1 MEGDPQMLTSPTLN
15 TRDRRV
21 SLLLSQLMNYGSY
34 DRAPK
39 GFRESWQAVQQANKD
54 STPRI
59 FFDAGFHAWFAYLIT
74 KNYTESSRHFSGKV
88 ECAQLLAELEDE
100 PIQSRKLLA
109 EQLALCVGGELK
121 TNVSRLCHR
130 LNLSEDESM
139 RSSHKRRRK
148 FFRMGLPPPSA
159 NWTKRHGTWR
169 YRHNSL
175 SG

>member
-1 MEGDPQMLTSPTLN
+1 MDGDPQVPANAPLDTPG
-15 TRDRRV
+15 RWV

-59 FFDAGFHAWFAYLIT
+59 FFDAGGFHAWFAYLIT
-74 KNYTESSRHFSGKV
+74 KNSTESSRHFSGKS
-88 ECAQLLAELEDE
+88 ECTQLIAELEDE

-139 RSSHKRRRK
+139 RGSHKRCRK
-148 FFRMGLPPPSA
+148 FSRMGLPLFA
-159 NWTKRHGTWR
+159 NWAKRHI
-169 YRHNSL
+169 S
-175 SG
+175 